1 MKKVFLV
8 LTLFSSCF
16 AFSQEKANI
25 HNVPYIEVTGEGKVE
40 VSPNEVYL
48 SIFINEEDRGKSSM
62 EKLER
67 DMLSKLE
74 GLGVD
79 VEKQVK
85 VLNFNSGFR
94 NRVLGQKI
102 NTSKRYEL
110 MLKETKRVPAVFVEL
125 EKLGISNIYVSRVDH
140 SGREKLE
147 LDVKVA
153 AVRSAKE
160 KAVRMLE
167 ELGKT
172 VGDPLY
178 IQERNNGYYPQ
189 NDVAMRGA
197 SNFSV
202 QEESAPDLDFRT
214 ITLRYSVQVRFSID
228 N

>member
-16 AFSQEKANI
+16 AFSQEETNI

-48 SIFINEEDRGKSSM
+48 SVFINEEDRGRLSM
-62 EKLER
+62 EKLEQ
-67 DMLSKLE
+67 DMLKKLK
-74 GLGVD
+74 GIGID
-79 VEKQVK
+79 TEKQVK

-94 NRVLGQKI
+94 NRALGQKI
-102 NTSKRYEL
+102 STSKRYEL
-110 MLKETKRVPAVFVEL
+110 MLTETKQVPEVFIEL
-125 EKLGISNIYVSRVDH
+125 EKLGISNMYVSRVDH
-140 SGREKLE
+140 SDREMME
-147 LDVKVA
+147 LNVKVA

-160 KAVRMLE
+160 KAERMLG

-172 VGDPLY
+172 VGDPLS

-189 NDVAMRGA
+189 NDVALRGV
-197 SNFSV
+197 SNFAMN
-202 QEESAPDLDFRT
+202 EESAPDLDFRT
-214 ITLRYSVQVRFSID
+214 ITLRYSVQVRFSIS